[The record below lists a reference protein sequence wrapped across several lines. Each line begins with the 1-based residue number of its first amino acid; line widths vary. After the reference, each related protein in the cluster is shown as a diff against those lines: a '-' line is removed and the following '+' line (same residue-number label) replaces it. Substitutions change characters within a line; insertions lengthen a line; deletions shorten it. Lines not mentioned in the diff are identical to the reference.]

1 MKGIGRGTIQR
12 CDARPLTAP
21 FLLMFHNY
29 YHAINSNGTGGRP
42 LRKRHSSPRVINIR
56 FWFAENSLCRS
67 QPSPFLSPFFLP
79 SFFFFHKNTKN
90 RKRFP
95 RSLANCPLFS
105 LPPFRTHFSLFT
117 RDYAGTRSK
126 VDRILAFVRS
136 AGSCTHSRF
145 NNPPFSPP
153 WIWIFPR
160 YQNFS
165 SRSSPDRWGGVKVKW
180 KDSLDSKILP
190 IFFLRISFPR
200 EDFTGKSSWRFYFLD
215 SFFLS
220 FFSQR
225 KSFATFHCE
234 FRKRINTRTRMRER
248 EWSDSYAHCGS
259 LFLSMVVLEVDEGRE
274 ISRRRCRFV
283 ANRWIVH
290 RLSCLYSTDRLI
302 RKRYPREIDFYANE
316 FALTIRE
323 EKRREL
329 IVSALFL
336 APNCVFASCTTVHF
350 YSFVY

>member
-42 LRKRHSSPRVINIR
+42 LRKRHSSARVINIR

-79 SFFFFHKNTKN
+79 SFFFFTRTQRIEKGFLDLSPTVHFFPLP
-90 RKRFP
+90 RFGHTFP
-95 RSLANCPLFS
+95 SSRAITFQSRPDSRFRSLRRKLYSLAIQQPPFFSSMDLNFSAVPEFLFS
-105 LPPFRTHFSLFT
+105 
-117 RDYAGTRSK
+117 
-126 VDRILAFVRS
+126 ILARS
-136 AGSCTHSRF
+136 LGR
-145 NNPPFSPP
+145 
-153 WIWIFPR
+153 
-160 YQNFS
+160 
-165 SRSSPDRWGGVKVKW
+165 GKGKVKRGN
-180 KDSLDSKILP
+180 DSLDSKILP

>member
-1 MKGIGRGTIQR
+1 MKRG
-12 CDARPLTAP
+12 
-21 FLLMFHNY
+21 N
-29 YHAINSNGTGGRP
+29 
-42 LRKRHSSPRVINIR
+42 
-56 FWFAENSLCRS
+56 
-67 QPSPFLSPFFLP
+67 
-79 SFFFFHKNTKN
+79 
-90 RKRFP
+90 
-95 RSLANCPLFS
+95 
-105 LPPFRTHFSLFT
+105 
-117 RDYAGTRSK
+117 
-126 VDRILAFVRS
+126 
-136 AGSCTHSRF
+136 
-145 NNPPFSPP
+145 
-153 WIWIFPR
+153 
-160 YQNFS
+160 
-165 SRSSPDRWGGVKVKW
+165 
-180 KDSLDSKILP
+180 DSLDSKILP

-200 EDFTGKSSWRFYFLD
+200 EDFTGKSSVHEDSTFSIL

-220 FFSQR
+220 FFSRR

-234 FRKRINTRTRMRER
+234 FRKRTNTRTRMRER
-248 EWSDSYAHCGS
+248 ERSDSYAHCGS

>member
-1 MKGIGRGTIQR
+1 MKRG
-12 CDARPLTAP
+12 
-21 FLLMFHNY
+21 N
-29 YHAINSNGTGGRP
+29 
-42 LRKRHSSPRVINIR
+42 
-56 FWFAENSLCRS
+56 
-67 QPSPFLSPFFLP
+67 
-79 SFFFFHKNTKN
+79 
-90 RKRFP
+90 
-95 RSLANCPLFS
+95 
-105 LPPFRTHFSLFT
+105 
-117 RDYAGTRSK
+117 
-126 VDRILAFVRS
+126 
-136 AGSCTHSRF
+136 
-145 NNPPFSPP
+145 
-153 WIWIFPR
+153 
-160 YQNFS
+160 
-165 SRSSPDRWGGVKVKW
+165 
-180 KDSLDSKILP
+180 DSLDSKILP
-190 IFFLRISFPR
+190 IFFSSNFISARGFHR
-200 EDFTGKSSWRFYFLD
+200 QEFRSRRFYFLD

-220 FFSQR
+220 FFSQS

-234 FRKRINTRTRMRER
+234 FRKRTNTRTRTRER
-248 EWSDSYAHCGS
+248 ERSDSYAHCGS
-259 LFLSMVVLEVDEGRE
+259 VFLSIVVLEVDEGRE